1 VFLRAL
7 RAGSMVLS
15 AHEEPVGDF
24 LARAG
29 RCGVT
34 HISGTASH
42 WRRVLMSG
50 AASSMAPRYI
60 RLSGE
65 IADQSVLDGLHG
77 AFPSAEIVHA
87 FASTEAGVAFEV
99 ADRTAGFPSS
109 LLDRSVRNVEL
120 KIVESTLRV
129 RSPGNALRYLGA
141 SAPTIR
147 GPDGYVDT
155 GDRLELIGDRY
166 TFVGRSGGLK
176 VYPEEV
182 EAVINAHPWV
192 RMSRVQARRNA
203 ITGAVV
209 TAEVVL
215 RGQAGLGGES
225 PDQASVRRQII
236 EQCTTMLTAYKVPAV
251 IRFVESLE
259 VSSAGKM
266 VRANA

>member
-1 VFLRAL
+1 
-7 RAGSMVLS
+7 
-15 AHEEPVGDF
+15 
-24 LARAG
+24 
-29 RCGVT
+29 
-34 HISGTASH
+34 
-42 WRRVLMSG
+42 
-50 AASSMAPRYI
+50 
-60 RLSGE
+60 
-65 IADQSVLDGLHG
+65 
-77 AFPSAEIVHA
+77 
-87 FASTEAGVAFEV
+87 
-99 ADRTAGFPSS
+99 
-109 LLDRSVRNVEL
+109 
-120 KIVESTLRV
+120 
-129 RSPGNALRYLGA
+129 
-141 SAPTIR
+141 
-147 GPDGYVDT
+147 VDT
-155 GDRLELIGDRY
+155 GDRVELIGDRY
-166 TFVGRSGGLK
+166 TFVGRSGGVINVGGLK